1 MLHLAV
7 QFLYQWIWC
16 NYDIWMFWYYRLN
29 PPLAFRE
36 VSLMHFSQIFA
47 EFIDAPNEKQVI
59 QTNSSAMCLTFQ
71 VWLFSPQ
78 TEKQTLTVTDKISVF
93 TVSTHIMSPVGSE
106 FYVIKAGSATVS
118 VSQDW
123 WRVKVPT
130 VKISTSFVPSKSIQ
144 VTYAPWISGYGTC
157 MSCIDTFGLW

>member
-1 MLHLAV
+1 
-7 QFLYQWIWC
+7 
-16 NYDIWMFWYYRLN
+16 
-29 PPLAFRE
+29 
-36 VSLMHFSQIFA
+36 MHFSQIFA

-93 TVSTHIMSPVGSE
+93 TVSTHIMSHVGSE

-123 WRVKVPT
+123 
-130 VKISTSFVPSKSIQ
+130 
-144 VTYAPWISGYGTC
+144 
-157 MSCIDTFGLW
+157 